1 MPTTLHVTNF
11 KNKFIDMLTGV
22 SAAATPFGFVNYFNG
37 AQPAD
42 PSVAPVGAAVFA
54 AIGNGPGLAARMAA
68 AGGGITQLAAPTAPT
83 TPAGA
88 AGVAGITFARIYTT
102 GQAPLIDTTCTVAG
116 GGGGVIIDNAT
127 STAGV
132 GPTLQALGFQIAQSL
147 GTLGFSMSLAN
158 RMADIWGGANAT
170 TPNLG
175 NTTGG
180 SSQVLLYS
188 GAAPASADLPATGT
202 LLATYNMTATNLWAA
217 AVGGSAA
224 LNGAGPSVV
233 ATATGTA
240 AYYRFVKN
248 NGTYVFTMQGTV
260 GTVAGASDMIL
271 SATNLVAATT
281 NVQITDATISV

>member
-22 SAAATPFGFVNYFNG
+22 STAATPFGPVNFYNG

-42 PSVAPVGAAVFA
+42 PSVAPTGAAVFA
-54 AIGNGPGLAARMAA
+54 AVANGPSVSGRMASS
-68 AGGGITQLAAPTAPT
+68 GGGITQLAAPTAPA

-88 AGVAGITFARIYTT
+88 AGVAGITFARINTT
-102 GQAPLIDTTCTVAG
+102 GQQPLIDTTCTIAG

-147 GTLGFSMSLAN
+147 GTLAFSMSLAN
-158 RMADIWGGANAT
+158 RLSDLWGGASAT

-180 SSQVLLYS
+180 SSQLILYS
-188 GAAPASADLPATGT
+188 GAAPASADMPATGT
-202 LLATYNMTATNLWAA
+202 LLATFNMTATNMWAA
-217 AVGGSAA
+217 AAGGSAA
-224 LNGAGPSVV
+224 LNGVGPSVV
-233 ATATGTA
+233 ATGTGTA
-240 AYYRFVKN
+240 AYFRFVKN
-248 NGTYVFTMQGTV
+248 NGTYQFVMQGTV

-271 SATNLVAATT
+271 NTATLVAATT
-281 NVQITDATISV
+281 NVQVTDATISV